1 VAIITWPA
9 QNKVP
14 KKNILI
20 EIEVWLRPL
29 FSRSTIGIEIILG
42 SQVGN
47 IDKNTIRGR
56 ITSMISLLVR
66 DWPKSLSKGIRMD
79 GEWTNDLPKD
89 LLPISNEVG
98 NLLNIGQRGEERN
111 SNN

>member
-1 VAIITWPA
+1 
-9 QNKVP
+9 
-14 KKNILI
+14 
-20 EIEVWLRPL
+20 
-29 FSRSTIGIEIILG
+29 
-42 SQVGN
+42 
-47 IDKNTIRGR
+47 
-56 ITSMISLLVR
+56 MISLLVR

-98 NLLNIGQRGEERN
+98 NLLNIGQSGEERN